1 MKKQLFLLFFLFACA
16 QLSAQRFFYVDSNT
30 SGRDIL
36 QQKLVN
42 MKQHVTA
49 SALVSDYIIRT
60 TIAAAEG
67 SNTVT
72 LQLDVQDSVTLRS
85 IYQTKEFY
93 SFRAPGIDQQVVLN
107 LAMRT
112 FIEKNLSPLI
122 DCSRA
127 DHSDTDHKYLKARKD
142 KT

>member
-1 MKKQLFLLFFLFACA
+1 MKKQLFLLFFVLACG
-16 QLSAQRFFYVDSNT
+16 QLTAQRFFYLDSNAAA
-30 SGRDIL
+30 RDIL
-36 QQKLVN
+36 QEKLVN
-42 MKQHVTA
+42 MKQHVTS

-72 LQLDVQDSVTLRS
+72 LQLDVQDSVTLQS
-85 IYQTKEFY
+85 IYQTKESY
-93 SFRAPGIDQQVVLN
+93 AFRSAGIDQQLVLN
-107 LAMRT
+107 LAIRT

-122 DCSRA
+122 DCSRT
-127 DHSDTDHKYLKARKD
+127 DHSDMGHKYLKARKD